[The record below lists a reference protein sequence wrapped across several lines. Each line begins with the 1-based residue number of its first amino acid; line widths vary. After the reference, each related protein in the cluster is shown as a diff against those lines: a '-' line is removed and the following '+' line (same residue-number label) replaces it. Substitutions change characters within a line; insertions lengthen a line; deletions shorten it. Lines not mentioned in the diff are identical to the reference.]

1 MSDKPAPRIMDKA
14 ALERALDNVDVA
26 RLAEGDGVK
35 LSPPHNGQ
43 RSGRCPRA
51 PGRCSSQT
59 DSFRVSRRGNRE
71 RWFCRKCADPKAEHQ
86 GGDGLAYLR
95 EVRGLTFTQAV
106 EELERLT
113 GITIYQP
120 RGETRDGASGGFS
133 LQGKLPG
140 SSEPRQVVRAL
151 VDPEL
156 GLELPDELA
165 EPPADA
171 WQKVARAFVDE
182 CSRLLWQPRAAKAL
196 GYLYGERML
205 SGPTIQTYKL
215 GVNAERREL
224 APGVWARPG
233 YVIPH
238 FYAGHLWRVRI
249 RRFEHETNP
258 RELEHKYKL
267 LSGAGENKGQLF
279 NADALEQHPGGD
291 VVLCGGEFDALVLQQ
306 AAPPGVV
313 CLTFGSETQRPT
325 WEAVWLMRDRRV
337 FVAFDTD
344 EAGAS
349 GAARWLEAIPRARI
363 IAPTAH
369 DITDMARAGVDV
381 GAWLRMHLEGVRA

>member
-1 MSDKPAPRIMDKA
+1 MSDKPAPRIVDKA
-14 ALERALDNVDVA
+14 ALERALDAVSITA
-26 RLAEGDGVK
+26 LAEHDGVK

-43 RSGRCPRA
+43 RSGQCPRA
-51 PGRCSSQT
+51 PGACSSGK
-59 DSFRVSRRGNRE
+59 DAFRISRHGTRE
-71 RWFCRKCADPKAEHQ
+71 RWFCRKCNER
-86 GGDGLAYLR
+86 GGDGLSYLR
-95 EVRGLTFTQAV
+95 DVGGLTFTQAV

-113 GITIYQP
+113 GITIYKPLQ
-120 RGETRDGASGGFS
+120 ETRDGASGGFS
-133 LQGKLPG
+133 LQGKSSG
-140 SSEPRQVVRAL
+140 SLEPRQVVRAL

-171 WQKVARAFVDE
+171 WQKIARAFVDE
-182 CSRLLWQPRAAKAL
+182 CAETLGKPPAAKAL
-196 GYLYGERML
+196 SYLVTERML
-205 SGPTIQTYKL
+205 TGSTILRFSL
-215 GVNAERREL
+215 GVNARRREL
-224 APGVWARPG
+224 APGVWARAG
-233 YVIPH
+233 YVLPH

-249 RRFEHETNP
+249 RRFENEQDP

-267 LSGAGENKGQLF
+267 LSGAGEGKGQLF

-325 WEAVWLMRDRRV
+325 WEAVWLMRERRV
-337 FVAFDTD
+337 FVAFDND
-344 EAGAS
+344 AAGAS

-369 DITDMARAGVDV
+369 DVTDMARAGVDV

>member
-1 MSDKPAPRIMDKA
+1 MSDKPAPRIVDKA
-14 ALERALDNVDVA
+14 ALERALDLVSITA
-26 RLAEGDGVK
+26 LAEHDGVK
-35 LSPPHNGQ
+35 LSPPRNGQ
-43 RSGRCPRA
+43 RSGQCPRA
-51 PGRCSSQT
+51 PGACSSGK
-59 DSFRVSRRGNRE
+59 DAFRISRHGNRE
-71 RWFCRKCADPKAEHQ
+71 RWFCRKCNER
-86 GGDGLAYLR
+86 GGDGLSYLR
-95 EVRGLTFTQAV
+95 DVGGLTFTQAV

-120 RGETRDGASGGFS
+120 QGETRDGASGGFS
-133 LQGKLPG
+133 LQGKSSG
-140 SSEPRQVVRAL
+140 SLEPRQVVRAL

-171 WQKVARAFVDE
+171 WQRVARAFVDE
-182 CSRLLWQPRAAKAL
+182 CAETLGKPPAAKAL
-196 GYLYGERML
+196 SYLVTERML
-205 SGPTIQTYKL
+205 TGSTILRFSL
-215 GVNAERREL
+215 GVNARRREL
-224 APGVWARPG
+224 APGVWARAG
-233 YVIPH
+233 YVLPH

-249 RRFEHETNP
+249 RRFENEQDP

-267 LSGAGENKGQLF
+267 LSGAGEGKGQLF
-279 NADALEQHPGGD
+279 NAEALEQHPGGD

-325 WEAVWLMRDRRV
+325 WEAVWLMRERRV

-344 EAGAS
+344 AAGAS

-369 DITDMARAGVDV
+369 DVTDMARAGVDV

>member
-1 MSDKPAPRIMDKA
+1 MSDKAAEEARFKA
-14 ALERALDNVDVA
+14 ALSRAVDAVDVA
-26 RLAEGDGVK
+26 RLAEQDKVK
-35 LSPPHNGQ
+35 LSPLRNRQ

-51 PGRCSSQT
+51 PGGCSSRT
-59 DSFRVSRRGNRE
+59 DSFRVSQHGNRE
-71 RWFCRKCADPKAEHQ
+71 RWFCRQCNPG

-95 EVRGLTFTQAV
+95 EIRGLTFTQAV

-113 GITIYQP
+113 GITIYKTP
-120 RGETRDGASGGFS
+120 DETRDGASGGFS
-133 LQGKLPG
+133 LQGKSSG
-140 SSEPRQVVRAL
+140 SLEPRQVVRAL

-156 GLELPDELA
+156 GLELPDELV

-171 WQKVARAFVDE
+171 WQKIARAFVDE
-182 CSRLLWQPRAAKAL
+182 CSRLLWQPRAAPAL
-196 GYLYGERML
+196 GYLRGERML
-205 SGPTIQTYKL
+205 LGPTIQTYKL
-215 GVNAERREL
+215 GVNARRREL
-224 APGVWARPG
+224 APGVWARAG

-238 FYAGHLWRVRI
+238 FYAGALWRVRI
-249 RRFEHETNP
+249 RRFENEQDP

-267 LSGAGENKGQLF
+267 LSGAGEGKGQLF

-325 WEAVWLMRDRRV
+325 WEAVWLMRERRV
-337 FVAFDTD
+337 FVAFDND
-344 EAGAS
+344 AAGAS

-363 IAPTAH
+363 IAPDAH

>member
-1 MSDKPAPRIMDKA
+1 MGDKQTPRIVDKA
-14 ALERALDNVDVA
+14 ALERALDAVSITA
-26 RLAEGDGVK
+26 LAEHDGVK

-51 PGRCSSQT
+51 PGRCSSRT

-71 RWFCRKCADPKAEHQ
+71 RWFCRKCGDPK

-95 EVRGLTFTQAV
+95 EVRGLTFTHAV

-113 GITIYQP
+113 GITIYKL
-120 RGETRDGASGGFS
+120 RDETRDGASGGFS
-133 LQGKLPG
+133 LQGKPPG
-140 SSEPRQVVRAL
+140 SSEPPQVVRAL

-156 GLELPDELA
+156 GIELPDELA
-165 EPPADA
+165 EPPADD
-171 WQKVARAFVDE
+171 WQRVARAFVDE
-182 CSRLLWQPRAAKAL
+182 CAALLWDARGVRALA
-196 GYLYGERML
+196 YLRGERML
-205 SGPTIQTYKL
+205 TGGTILRYSL
-215 GVNAERREL
+215 GVNAHGRML
-224 APGVWARPG
+224 APGVWARAG

-249 RRFEHETNP
+249 RRFENETNP

-267 LSGAGENKGQLF
+267 LSGAGEGKGQLY

-313 CLTFGSETQRPT
+313 CLTFGSETNRPT
-325 WEAVWLMRDRRV
+325 WEAVWLMRERRV
-337 FVAFDTD
+337 FIAFDNDT
-344 EAGAS
+344 AGAS
-349 GAARWLEAIPRARI
+349 GAAKWLEAIPRARV
-363 IAPTAH
+363 IAPSAH
-369 DITDMARAGVDV
+369 DVTDMARAGVDV